1 MKKNLLMSI
10 IVSVVIGAG
19 LFAGGV
25 TEDTTYARTIL
36 ERKDSVSTYF
46 QQVVEPFTL
55 KNGPL
60 QLTAVP
66 LLSETYVLSEYP
78 DMKNKRYSTTQMT
91 DKLGVR
97 TKALDRQQEMSGAF
111 LVFLR
116 YERSEEFLGLSSFT
130 IDSSFFEFMF
140 LDNDKG
146 DFLRVGNHP
155 VVRAKTV
162 DAYNKVLEFWVTFG
176 ENDEERKKFFQDSK
190 TVSISV
196 TDFGFEGQVISYE
209 LPISG
214 MFSDM
219 PKEPKEILTSM
230 RSSLK
235 VAFEGAATPALTGQV
250 LGSLISEPE
259 KPTRKGYTFGGWY
272 KDAQYSRAWDFKKD
286 AILDDTTLYAK
297 WTANEYMVTLDK
309 DGGDG
314 GTGSVKA
321 RTGAS
326 MPYAIAPT
334 RSGFIFDGYYDDL
347 DGEGAAYYSDSMK
360 SLKTWDKAEDTKLYA
375 NWNSLKSVNFNSNG
389 GSSIDLI
396 TNIIPGS
403 IIAEPAI
410 PYKEGCVFEGWY
422 KDSEISVPWD
432 FKRDKITS
440 DITLYANW
448 RDYYIIGDI
457 GPAGGYIFYDKGSY
471 SDGWRYL
478 EAAPA
483 GNEWR
488 AKVWGGYGTEV
499 GGTGTAVGTGASNTE
514 KIVAKFGNAEPYKRN
529 IDYAAKLCADL
540 VVTKGGVTY
549 DDWFLPSR
557 DELNLM
563 YQNLKKN
570 NLGGFSE
577 DYYWSSSELNTFHA
591 WFQLFTNGDQYLYN
605 RYYVSRVRPVRA
617 F

>member
-1 MKKNLLMSI
+1 MKKSLMLSI
-10 IVSVVIGAG
+10 ILSMVIGAN

-25 TEDTTYARTIL
+25 SEDTTYARTIL

-46 QQVVEPFTL
+46 QQVVQPFTL

-97 TKALDRQQEMSGAF
+97 TKALDRQQEMSGTF

-116 YERSEEFLGLSSFT
+116 YERSEEVLGLSSFT
-130 IDSSFFEFMF
+130 IDPSFFEYMF

-146 DFLRVGNHP
+146 DFLRVGNHS

-196 TDFGFEGQVISYE
+196 TDFGFEGQIISYA

-219 PKEPKEILTSM
+219 PKEPKEILTSI

-235 VAFEGAATPALTGQV
+235 VAFEGAATPALTGQT

-259 KPTRKGYTFGGWY
+259 KPSRKGYTFGGWY
-272 KDAQYSRAWDFKKD
+272 KDAQYNQAWDFKKD

-297 WTANEYMVTLDK
+297 WTANEYMVTLDRN
-309 DGGDG
+309 GGEG
-314 GTGSVKA
+314 GTISVNV
-321 RTGAS
+321 RTDAS
-326 MPYAIAPT
+326 MPYVLAPKK
-334 RSGFIFDGYYDDL
+334 SGYLFKGYYD
-347 DGEGAAYYSDSMK
+347 GKNGTGAAYYSDQMK
-360 SLKTWDKAEDTKLYA
+360 SLKTWDKGESAILYA
-375 NWNSLKSVNFNSNG
+375 GWR
-389 GSSIDLI
+389 
-396 TNIIPGS
+396 
-403 IIAEPAI
+403 EPTT
-410 PYKEGCVFEGWY
+410 K
-422 KDSEISVPWD
+422 
-432 FKRDKITS
+432 
-440 DITLYANW
+440 
-448 RDYYIIGDI
+448 DI

-478 EAAPA
+478 EAAPE
-483 GNEWR
+483 GNEYSN
-488 AKVWGGYGTEV
+488 KVWGGYRTEV
-499 GGTGTAVGTGASNTE
+499 GGTATTIGSGKSNTE
-514 KIVAKFGNAEPYKRN
+514 KIVAKFGNAEPDGKKT
-529 IDYAAKLCADL
+529 DYAAKLCADL
-540 VVTKGGVTY
+540 VVTKDGVVY
-549 DDWFLPSR
+549 DDWFLPSK
-557 DELNLM
+557 DELNQM
-563 YQNLKKN
+563 YLNLRENK
-570 NLGGFSE
+570 LGGFSGG
-577 DYYWSSSELNTFHA
+577 DYWSSSEDGAFHA
-591 WFQLFTNGDQYLYN
+591 WDQNFYFGAQDSGSRSNGF
-605 RYYVSRVRPVRA
+605 RVRPVRA

>member
-297 WTANEYMVTLDK
+297 WAANEYMVTLDK

-360 SLKTWDKAEDTKLYA
+360 SLKTWDKAEATKLYA
-375 NWNSLKSVNFNSNG
+375 NWNSLTSVNFNSNG

-440 DITLYANW
+440 DMTLYANW

-514 KIVAKFGNAEPYKRN
+514 KIVAKFGNAEPYERN

-577 DYYWSSSELNTFHA
+577 DNYWSSSEYYAYFA
-591 WFQLFTNGDQYLYN
+591 WYQHFSDGNQDGND
-605 RYYVSRVRPVRA
+605 RYRSSRVRPVRA

>member
-10 IVSVVIGAG
+10 IVSVVIGSC

-97 TKALDRQQEMSGAF
+97 TKALDRQQERNGTF

-130 IDSSFFEFMF
+130 IDPSFFEYMF

-219 PKEPKEILTSM
+219 PKEPKDILTSM

-235 VAFEGAATPALTGQV
+235 VAFEGSVTPALTGQT

-259 KPTRKGYTFGGWY
+259 KPSRKGYTFGGWC
-272 KDAQYSRAWDFKKD
+272 KDAQNSRAWDFKKD
-286 AILDDTTLYAK
+286 VILDDTTLYAK
-297 WTANEYMVTLDK
+297 WIANEYVVTLDSN
-309 DGGDG
+309 GGEG
-314 GTGSVKA
+314 GSVSVNV
-321 RTGAS
+321 RSGS
-326 MPYAIAPT
+326 PMPPAIAPK
-334 RSGFIFDGYYDDL
+334 RGGYVFGGYYDDK
-347 DGEGAAYYSDSMK
+347 DGKGTAYYSDQMK
-360 SLKTWDKAEDTKLYA
+360 SLKAWDKGESAILYA
-375 NWNSLKSVNFNSNG
+375 K
-389 GSSIDLI
+389 
-396 TNIIPGS
+396 
-403 IIAEPAI
+403 
-410 PYKEGCVFEGWY
+410 
-422 KDSEISVPWD
+422 
-432 FKRDKITS
+432 
-440 DITLYANW
+440 W
-448 RDYYIIGDI
+448 RALGVGEI
-457 GPAGGYIFYDKGSY
+457 GPVGGYIFYDKGSY

-478 EAAPA
+478 EAAPS
-483 GNEWR
+483 GWSGGSEDPK
-488 AKVWGGYGTEV
+488 KVWGGYGTTV
-499 GGTGTAVGTGASNTE
+499 GGTGTAIGTGEGNTQ
-514 KIVAKFGNAEPYKRN
+514 KIIAKFGNVEPYEKKA
-529 IDYAAKLCADL
+529 DYAAKLCTDL
-540 VVTKGGVTY
+540 VVTKDGVVY
-549 DDWFLPSR
+549 DDWFLPST
-557 DELNLM
+557 DELNQM
-563 YQNLKKN
+563 YLNLRENKR
-570 NLGGFSE
+570 GGFS
-577 DYYWSSSELNTFHA
+577 DSFYWSSSESNAYDA
-591 WFQLFTNGDQYLYN
+591 WREYFYDGDQYSN
-605 RYYVSRVRPVRA
+605 GGRDNNHRVRPVRA

>member
-10 IVSVVIGAG
+10 IVSVVIGSC

-25 TEDTTYARTIL
+25 TEDTTYAKTIL
-36 ERKDSVSTYF
+36 ERKDSISTYF
-46 QQVVEPFTL
+46 QQVVQPFTL

-97 TKALDRQQEMSGAF
+97 TKALDRQQEMSGTF

-116 YERSEEFLGLSSFT
+116 YERSEEFLGLSSFI
-130 IDSSFFEFMF
+130 IDPSFFEYMF

-214 MFSDM
+214 MYSDI

-235 VAFEGAATPALTGQV
+235 VAFEGAATPGLTGQT

-259 KPTRKGYTFGGWY
+259 KPSRKGYAFGGWY
-272 KDAQYSRAWDFKKD
+272 KDAQYNQAWDFKKD

-297 WTANEYMVTLDK
+297 WTANEYMVTLDRN
-309 DGGDG
+309 GGEG
-314 GTGSVKA
+314 GTISVNV
-321 RTGAS
+321 RTDAS
-326 MPYAIAPT
+326 MPYVLAPKK
-334 RSGFIFDGYYDDL
+334 SGYSFKGYYDGK
-347 DGEGAAYYSDSMK
+347 DGKGTAYYSDQMK
-360 SLKTWDKAEDTKLYA
+360 SLKAWDKGESAILYA
-375 NWNSLKSVNFNSNG
+375 KWG
-389 GSSIDLI
+389 A
-396 TNIIPGS
+396 PG
-403 IIAEPAI
+403 
-410 PYKEGCVFEGWY
+410 V
-422 KDSEISVPWD
+422 
-432 FKRDKITS
+432 
-440 DITLYANW
+440 
-448 RDYYIIGDI
+448 GDI
-457 GPAGGYIFYDKGSY
+457 GPVGGYIFYDKGSY

-483 GNEWR
+483 EYEFEE
-488 AKVWGGYGTEV
+488 KVWGGYRTEV
-499 GGTGTAVGTGASNTE
+499 GGTATTIGSGKSNTE
-514 KIVAKFGNAEPYKRN
+514 KIVAKFGNAEPYGKKT
-529 IDYAAKLCADL
+529 DYAAKLCADL
-540 VVTKGGVTY
+540 VVTKDGVVY
-549 DDWFLPSR
+549 DDWFLPSK
-557 DELNLM
+557 DELNQM
-563 YQNLKKN
+563 YLNLRKN
-570 NLGGFSE
+570 KLGGFSE
-577 DYYWSSSELNTFHA
+577 ANYWSSSEYFAYVA
-591 WFQLFTNGDQYLYN
+591 WGQYFDGGTQAISN
-605 RYYVSRVRPVRA
+605 RYNEGRVRPVRA

>member
-46 QQVVEPFTL
+46 QQVVQPFTL

-78 DMKNKRYSTTQMT
+78 DMKNKRYSTPQMASR
-91 DKLGVR
+91 LGIQ
-97 TKALDRQQEMSGAF
+97 TKALDRQQEMSGIF

-116 YERSEEFLGLSSFT
+116 YEGNDELLGSSSFT
-130 IDSSFFEFMF
+130 IDPRFFEYMF

-155 VVRAKTV
+155 VVRAKKV
-162 DAYNKVLEFWVTFG
+162 DAYNEVLEFWVTFG
-176 ENDEERKKFFQDSK
+176 ENEEERREFFQDSE
-190 TVSISV
+190 TVYISV
-196 TDFGFEGQVISYE
+196 TDFGFEGQVISYD

-214 MFSDM
+214 IFSDM
-219 PKEPKEILTSM
+219 PEEPKEILTSI

-272 KDAQYSRAWDFKKD
+272 KDAQYNQAWDFKKD

-297 WTANEYMVTLDK
+297 WTANEYVVTLDWN
-309 DGGDG
+309 GGEG
-314 GTGSVKA
+314 GTISVNV

-326 MPYAIAPT
+326 MPYAVAPKK
-334 RSGFIFDGYYDDL
+334 SGYAFKGYYDGK
-347 DGEGAAYYSDSMK
+347 DGKGTAYYSDQMK
-360 SLKTWDKAEDTKLYA
+360 SLKAWDKGESAILYA
-375 NWNSLKSVNFNSNG
+375 KWG
-389 GSSIDLI
+389 A
-396 TNIIPGS
+396 PG
-403 IIAEPAI
+403 
-410 PYKEGCVFEGWY
+410 V
-422 KDSEISVPWD
+422 
-432 FKRDKITS
+432 
-440 DITLYANW
+440 
-448 RDYYIIGDI
+448 GDI
-457 GPAGGYIFYDKGSY
+457 GPVGGYIFYDKGSY

-514 KIVAKFGNAEPYKRN
+514 KIVSKFGNAEPYERN

-549 DDWFLPSR
+549 DDWFLPSK

-570 NLGGFSE
+570 NLGGFSG
-577 DYYWSSSELNTFHA
+577 DLYWSSSEYNANDA
-591 WFQLFTNGDQYLYN
+591 WLQYFDDGGQFYDDRN
-605 RYYVSRVRPVRA
+605 YDFRVRSVRA

>member
-326 MPYAIAPT
+326 MPYALAPKK
-334 RSGFIFDGYYDDL
+334 SGYIFDGYYDGK
-347 DGEGAAYYSDSMK
+347 DGKGAAYYSGQMK
-360 SLKTWDKAEDTKLYA
+360 SLKAWDKGESTILYA
-375 NWNSLKSVNFNSNG
+375 GWR
-389 GSSIDLI
+389 
-396 TNIIPGS
+396 
-403 IIAEPAI
+403 EPTT
-410 PYKEGCVFEGWY
+410 K
-422 KDSEISVPWD
+422 
-432 FKRDKITS
+432 
-440 DITLYANW
+440 
-448 RDYYIIGDI
+448 DI

-514 KIVAKFGNAEPYKRN
+514 KIVAKFGNAEPYERN

-540 VVTKGGVTY
+540 VVTKDGVVY
-549 DDWFLPSR
+549 DDWFLPSK

-570 NLGGFSE
+570 NLGGFSV
-577 DYYWSSSELNTFHA
+577 DYYWSSSEYNAYIA
-591 WFQLFTNGDQYLYN
+591 WAQHFGNGPQYNYN
-605 RYYVSRVRPVRA
+605 RSYLAYRVRPVRA